1 VGLVDVL
8 VVIWVAI
15 FALQGAYRG
24 LVAQALA
31 LVGLAIGALAGSWI
45 GPKLVSEGS
54 AWVSIASL
62 IGAIVGAALLGAAST
77 GLAEAPRRFLAF
89 RPGLRA
95 ADSLGGVILGAALGL
110 GIAWLV
116 AVVAVQQ
123 PSLGFR
129 QDVRSS
135 TILPRLMRAVPPDA
149 VLRALARFDP
159 FPELTL
165 SGGHLPPPDP
175 SVLHTPGARAAASS
189 VVKIH
194 GTACGLGIQ
203 GSGWVIRRDLI
214 ATNAHV
220 IAGEHDTNVLAP
232 NGQSLS
238 AQVVYVDA
246 SNDVALLRVQSLHTA
261 PLAVTST
268 KSYPVNV
275 VLMGYPRDGA
285 LIGVAGTAGSPR
297 TVLAPNAYG
306 RHLGPRSVVALRGR
320 VQPGESGGP
329 VVDANGGVVAMI
341 FGGAKNGSANGFAV
355 PVSVV
360 EDAVP
365 NATAPVSSGPCT
377 G

>member
-1 VGLVDVL
+1 MALVDLL
-8 VVIWVAI
+8 VVLWVVL

-31 LVGLAIGALAGSWI
+31 LVGLLIGALVGSWLA
-45 GPKLVSEGS
+45 PKLLSEGS
-54 AWVSIASL
+54 PWVSIASL
-62 IGAIVGAALLGAAST
+62 IGAIVGASLLGAASAT
-77 GLAEAPRRFLAF
+77 LAETPRRFLAF
-89 RPGLRA
+89 RPGLRT
-95 ADSLGGVILGAALGL
+95 ADSLGGAILGAALGL
-110 GIAWLV
+110 GLAWLI

-129 QDVRSS
+129 QDVRGS
-135 TILPRLMRAVPPDA
+135 TILPRLMRAVPPDR
-149 VLRALARFDP
+149 VLQALARFDP
-159 FPELTL
+159 FPELSL
-165 SGGHLPPPDP
+165 SGGRLPPPDP
-175 SVLHTPGARAAASS
+175 SVLQSPGASAAASS

-203 GSGWVIRRDLI
+203 GSGWVIRRNLI

-232 NGQSLS
+232 DGQSLS

-246 SNDVALLRVQSLHTA
+246 SNDVALLRVDSLRTA
-261 PLAVTST
+261 PLPATG
-268 KSYPVNV
+268 KSDYPVDV

-285 LIGVAGTAGSPR
+285 LVGVAGTAGSPR

-306 RHLGPRSVVALRGR
+306 RHLGPRSIVPLRGQ

-329 VVDANGGVVAMI
+329 VVDSQGGVVAMI
-341 FGGAKNGSANGFAV
+341 FGGAKNGGNGFAI

-360 EDAVP
+360 QDAVP
-365 NATAPVSSGPCT
+365 TAEGPVSSGPCV